1 MRCRHTVP
9 DWHRFAAE
17 GVGAPPIFAA
27 CRLLIKEGE
36 RVSDPRSIAC
46 AYWGHQEDCPLYEGP
61 GKRQASPANAS
72 AIPVPTDK
80 ATKIEDV
87 WPVRRPGAAD
97 APRIMLIALSAVSA
111 GLLTWAAI
119 LGLTAHGGVR
129 SPEGFRYIVATGIAI
144 SIVTHILAM
153 LRIWARR

>member
-9 DWHRFAAE
+9 DWHRFVAE
-17 GVGAPPIFAA
+17 GAGAPSIFAG

-36 RVSDPRSIAC
+36 HISDPRSIAC

-61 GKRQASPANAS
+61 GKRQVSRVNAS
-72 AIPVPTDK
+72 ATPMPAGE
-80 ATKIEDV
+80 ATKIEEV

-97 APRIMLIALSAVSA
+97 TPRIMLIALSVISA
-111 GLLTWAAI
+111 GLLIWIAI
-119 LGLTAHGGVR
+119 LGLMAQGGAR
-129 SPEGFRYIVATGIAI
+129 SPEGFRYVVATGIAV